1 MESVVL
7 HYLYSFRRCPYAI
20 RARMALK
27 YAKVEIG
34 IREVKLSN
42 KPIELIMA
50 SEKATVPVLV
60 TDLGSV
66 IDESLDI
73 MLWAL
78 EQSDRDNWL
87 KPDLQKPILNLI
99 QQNDV
104 EFKPILDS
112 YKYPHNSEVGD
123 PLFYRKQSLTFINE
137 LNAKLLN
144 SQFLLSDTPCLADIA
159 IFPFIRQFCMVD
171 KDWFMQ
177 SKFKQLISWLDFFLE
192 SPLFLSV
199 MKKYS
204 PWKVGD
210 KEPLLNY

>member
-1 MESVVL
+1 M
-7 HYLYSFRRCPYAI
+7 YSFKRCPYAI

-27 YAKVEIG
+27 YAGIEVG

-60 TDLGSV
+60 IDSGKV

-87 KPDLQKPILNLI
+87 KPDSQQQIFNLI
-99 QQNDV
+99 QQNDI

-112 YKYPHNSEVGD
+112 YKYPQRSEVVD
-123 PLFYRKQSLTFINE
+123 QLFYRKQALFFLDE

-144 SQFLLSDTPCLADIA
+144 SKYLLSDKPCLADIA

-177 SKFKQLISWLDFFLE
+177 SKFKRLIFWLEFFLE

-204 PWKVGD
+204 PWRAGD
-210 KEPLLNY
+210 KEPLLN

>member
-1 MESVVL
+1 MY
-7 HYLYSFRRCPYAI
+7 YLYSFRRCPYAI

-27 YAKVEIG
+27 YAGIEVG

-60 TDLGSV
+60 TDSGKV

-78 EQSDRDNWL
+78 EQSDPDNWL
-87 KPDLQKPILNLI
+87 KPDSQQQIFNLI
-99 QQNDV
+99 QQNDF

-112 YKYPHNSEVGD
+112 YKYPQNSEVGD
-123 PLFYRKQSLTFINE
+123 PLFYRKQALIFLDE
-137 LNAKLLN
+137 LNATLLN
-144 SQFLLSDTPCLADIA
+144 SQYLLSDKPCLADIA

-177 SKFKQLISWLDFFLE
+177 SQFKRLIFWLEFFLE
-192 SPLFLSV
+192 SPVFLTV

-210 KEPLLNY
+210 KEPLLT

>member
-1 MESVVL
+1 
-7 HYLYSFRRCPYAI
+7 LYSFKRCPYAI

-27 YAKVEIG
+27 YAGIEVG

-60 TDLGSV
+60 IDSGKV

-87 KPDLQKPILNLI
+87 KPDSQQQIFNLI
-99 QQNDV
+99 QQNDI

-112 YKYPHNSEVGD
+112 YKYPQRSEVVD
-123 PLFYRKQSLTFINE
+123 QLFYRKQALFFLDE

-144 SQFLLSDTPCLADIA
+144 SKYLLSDKPCLADIA

-177 SKFKQLISWLDFFLE
+177 SKFKRLIFWLEFFLE

-204 PWKVGD
+204 PWRAGD
-210 KEPLLNY
+210 KEPLLN

>member
-1 MESVVL
+1 MD
-7 HYLYSFRRCPYAI
+7 YLYSFRRCPYAI

-27 YAKVEIG
+27 YAGIRVG

-42 KPIELIMA
+42 KPKELIMA

-60 TDLGSV
+60 TDSGKV

-78 EQSDRDNWL
+78 EQSDHDNWL
-87 KPDLQKPILNLI
+87 KPDSQQQIFNLI
-99 QQNDV
+99 QQNDF
-104 EFKPILDS
+104 EFKPILDN
-112 YKYPHNSEVGD
+112 YKYPQSSEVGD
-123 PLFYRKQSLTFINE
+123 PLFYRKQAIIFLDE

-144 SQFLLSDTPCLADIA
+144 SQYLLSDKPCLADIA

-177 SKFKQLISWLDFFLE
+177 SKFKRLIFWLEVFLE
-192 SPLFLSV
+192 SPLFLTV

-210 KEPLLNY
+210 KEPLLT

>member
-1 MESVVL
+1 M

-27 YAKVEIG
+27 YADIGVG
-34 IREVKLSN
+34 IREVKLGN

-60 TDLGSV
+60 TDSGKV

-78 EQSDRDNWL
+78 EQSDPDNWL
-87 KPDLQKPILNLI
+87 TPDSQQQIFNLI
-99 QQNDV
+99 QQNDF
-104 EFKPILDS
+104 EFKPILDG
-112 YKYPHNSEVGD
+112 YKYPQNSEVGD
-123 PLFYRKQSLTFINE
+123 SLFYRKQALSVLDE

-144 SQFLLSDTPCLADIA
+144 SQYLLSDQPCLADIA

-171 KDWFMQ
+171 QDWFMQ
-177 SKFKQLISWLDFFLE
+177 SKFKRLTIWLKFFLE

-199 MKKYS
+199 MEKYS
-204 PWKVGD
+204 PWKAGD
-210 KEPLLNY
+210 KEPLLTQ

>member
-1 MESVVL
+1 MG
-7 HYLYSFRRCPYAI
+7 
-20 RARMALK
+20 LK
-27 YAKVEIG
+27 YAGIEVG

-60 TDLGSV
+60 IDSGKV

-73 MLWAL
+73 ILWAL

-87 KPDLQKPILNLI
+87 KPDSQQQIFNLI
-99 QQNDV
+99 QQNDI
-104 EFKPILDS
+104 EFKPILDG
-112 YKYPHNSEVGD
+112 YKYPQRSEVGD
-123 PLFYRKQSLTFINE
+123 QLFYRKQALFFLDE
-137 LNAKLLN
+137 LNAKLL
-144 SQFLLSDTPCLADIA
+144 SSKYLLSDKPCLADIA

-177 SKFKQLISWLDFFLE
+177 SKFKQLIFWLEFFLE

-204 PWKVGD
+204 PWKAGD
-210 KEPLLNY
+210 KEPLLN

>member
-50 SEKATVPVLV
+50 SEKATVPVLI
-60 TDLGSV
+60 TDLGNV

-99 QQNDV
+99 
-104 EFKPILDS
+104 
-112 YKYPHNSEVGD
+112 
-123 PLFYRKQSLTFINE
+123 
-137 LNAKLLN
+137 
-144 SQFLLSDTPCLADIA
+144 
-159 IFPFIRQFCMVD
+159 
-171 KDWFMQ
+171 
-177 SKFKQLISWLDFFLE
+177 
-192 SPLFLSV
+192 
-199 MKKYS
+199 
-204 PWKVGD
+204 
-210 KEPLLNY
+210 

>member
-1 MESVVL
+1 MY
-7 HYLYSFRRCPYAI
+7 YLYSFKRCPYAI

-27 YAKVEIG
+27 YAGIEVG

-60 TDLGSV
+60 IDSGKV

-87 KPDLQKPILNLI
+87 KPDSQQQIFNLI
-99 QQNDV
+99 QQNDI

-112 YKYPHNSEVGD
+112 YKYHQRSEVVD
-123 PLFYRKQSLTFINE
+123 QLFYRKQALFFLDE

-144 SQFLLSDTPCLADIA
+144 SKYLLSDKPCLADIA

-177 SKFKQLISWLDFFLE
+177 SKFKQLIFWLEFFLE

-204 PWKVGD
+204 PWRAGD
-210 KEPLLNY
+210 KEPLLN

>member
-1 MESVVL
+1 MY
-7 HYLYSFRRCPYAI
+7 YLYSFKRCPYAI

-27 YAKVEIG
+27 YAGIEVG

-60 TDLGSV
+60 IDSGKV

-87 KPDLQKPILNLI
+87 KPDSQQQIFNLI
-99 QQNDV
+99 QQNDI

-112 YKYPHNSEVGD
+112 YKYPQRSEVVD
-123 PLFYRKQSLTFINE
+123 QLFYRKQALFFLDE

-144 SQFLLSDTPCLADIA
+144 SKYLLSDKPCLADIA

-177 SKFKQLISWLDFFLE
+177 SKFKRLIFWLEFFLE

-204 PWKVGD
+204 PWRAGD
-210 KEPLLNY
+210 KEPLLN

>member
-1 MESVVL
+1 L
-7 HYLYSFRRCPYAI
+7 HYLYSFKRCPYAI

-27 YAKVEIG
+27 YAGIEVG

-42 KPIELIMA
+42 KPIELFMA

-60 TDLGSV
+60 TESGKV

-73 MLWAL
+73 MLWAVK
-78 EQSDRDNWL
+78 QSDRDNWL
-87 KPDLQKPILNLI
+87 KPDLQQQIFDLI
-99 QQNDV
+99 QQNDF

-112 YKYPHNSEVGD
+112 YKYPQSSAVGD
-123 PLFYRKQSLTFINE
+123 PLFYRKQALIFLDE
-137 LNAKLLN
+137 LNEKLLN
-144 SQFLLSDTPCLADIA
+144 SQYLLSDKPCLADIA

-171 KDWFMQ
+171 KNWFMQ
-177 SKFKQLISWLDFFLE
+177 SKFKRLIFWLEFFLE
-192 SPLFLSV
+192 SPLFLIV

-210 KEPLLNY
+210 KEPPLN

>member
-1 MESVVL
+1 MY
-7 HYLYSFRRCPYAI
+7 YLYSFRRCPYAI

-27 YAKVEIG
+27 YAGIGVG

-60 TDLGSV
+60 TDSGKV

-78 EQSDRDNWL
+78 EQSDPDNWL
-87 KPDLQKPILNLI
+87 KPDSQQQIFNLI
-99 QQNDV
+99 QQNDF

-112 YKYPHNSEVGD
+112 YKYPQTSEVGD
-123 PLFYRKQSLTFINE
+123 PLFYRKQALIFLDE
-137 LNAKLLN
+137 LNTKLLN
-144 SQFLLSDTPCLADIA
+144 SQYLLSDKPCLADIA

-177 SKFKQLISWLDFFLE
+177 SKFKRLIFWLEFFLE
-192 SPLFLSV
+192 SPIFITV

-210 KEPLLNY
+210 KEPLLT

>member
-1 MESVVL
+1 
-7 HYLYSFRRCPYAI
+7 
-20 RARMALK
+20 MALK
-27 YAKVEIG
+27 YAGIEVG

-60 TDLGSV
+60 TDSGKV
-66 IDESLDI
+66 IGESLDI

-87 KPDLQKPILNLI
+87 KPDSQQQLFDLI
-99 QQNDV
+99 QQNDI

-112 YKYPHNSEVGD
+112 YKYPQNSEVAD
-123 PLFYRKQSLTFINE
+123 SLFYREQALIFLDE

-144 SQFLLSDTPCLADIA
+144 SQYLLSDKPCLADIA

-177 SKFKQLISWLDFFLE
+177 SKFKRLIFWLEFFLE

-199 MKKYS
+199 MRKYS

-210 KEPLLNY
+210 KELLLA